1 MKIKIPPRWLLSSAT
16 AARIKARGEPLDA
29 SLVRARFR
37 KLRGRP
43 SAALA
48 LTAPAAGDRGW
59 LPGETR
65 SIRWVSEGAIKVD
78 KVGLPA
84 SSLSPESGGVGAPA
98 ARRE

>member
-1 MKIKIPPRWLLSSAT
+1 M
-16 AARIKARGEPLDA
+16 
-29 SLVRARFR
+29 RARFR

-43 SAALA
+43 SAALS

-78 KVGLPA
+78 KVALPA